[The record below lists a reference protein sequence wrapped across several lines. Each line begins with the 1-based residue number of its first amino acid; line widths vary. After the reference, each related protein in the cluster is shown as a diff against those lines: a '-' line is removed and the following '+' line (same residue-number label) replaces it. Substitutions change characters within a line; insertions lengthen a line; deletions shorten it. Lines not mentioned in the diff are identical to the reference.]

1 MAQINQIG
9 RVDIPNGSFTYKN
22 YTGADIPDN
31 TAVKLDPA
39 NNGGAGLPRGV
50 IQTTSDVGCIGF
62 TTGVLKAGG
71 LGPVQRIGMGRAIA
85 GAAIAV
91 GDQVMSNASGQV
103 ITCTA
108 GKESIGRAEQAA
120 AAATDQLAVFIFNAR
135 NA

>member
-9 RVDIPNGSFTYKN
+9 RVDIPNGSYTYKN

-39 NNGGAGLPRGV
+39 NNGGAGVPRGI

-62 TTGVLKAGG
+62 TTSVIKAGG
-71 LGPVQRIGMGRAIA
+71 LGPVQRLGMGRAIA

-91 GDQVMSNASGQV
+91 GDQVCSNASGQV
-103 ITCTA
+103 ITAVA
-108 GKESIGRAEQAA
+108 GKEAIGRAEQAA
-120 AAATDQLAVFIFNAR
+120 GAATDVLNVFIFNAR